1 MVIECI
7 HNTFKT
13 NVFTF
18 DTIHNTFDTIHITL
32 ALLIITLWNYLVF
45 IALLRLFTLYSSQ
58 PSWNYLKLF
67 TSLLKLFIALLT
79 SLKLFT
85 THLKLLTPLLT
96 HTLRAPSTWRWQFW
110 NGRIQMKIRWER
122 LVCKRWGEMGNQL
135 WIWRKMNYQPK
146 KLSQIYSKIR
156 PLDTL
161 LLANN
166 RPNQWL

>member
-1 MVIECI
+1 MKETGDLEIQGWESTQNYSI
-7 HNTFKT
+7 MTIKSIQNSFET
-13 NVFTF
+13 NYFTF
-18 DTIHNTFDTIHITL
+18 DTIHNTIDTIQITL
-32 ALLIITLWNYLVF
+32 ALLITL
-45 IALLRLFTLYSSQ
+45 
-58 PSWNYLKLF
+58 WNYLKLF

-122 LVCKRWGEMGNQL
+122 LVCKRWGEMGNEL

-146 KLSQIYSKIR
+146 KLSQLYSKIR